1 MKTGR
6 LLSVVYLLA
15 LLAVGGKSV
24 AQTIGGQTTDKQ
36 AIGKQI
42 TGKRTT
48 GKQTI
53 GKQMIGLDVRPG
65 YIAPTNGFLTGD
77 NLQQKQIKQSL
88 SLHLKYAFQFS
99 EESKSGRMYPHAYQG
114 IGVSYSTFYC
124 PDELGSPVTVYAF
137 QGAPIARLSSR
148 LSFDYEWNF
157 GASFGW
163 KKYDEQYNP
172 QNEVIGS
179 KINAYINLGLLLNWQ
194 FHPQWKL
201 AAGVDLTHFS
211 NGNTHY
217 PNGGLNIIG
226 GRVGLVRTFGA
237 TDNADNA
244 SGGRAS
250 ERLFVK
256 PHVSY
261 DLLIY
266 GATRK
271 RGFVTDDVSALV
283 PGSFGVAGL
292 NFAPMYNFNNYFR
305 AGLSVDAQYD
315 ESANIKDYKL
325 ENSPSDDMKFYRPPF
340 RKQFAV
346 GLSFRAELVMPIF
359 SINAGIGRNLLYS
372 GDDTRGLYQ
381 ILALKTYV
389 TRHLFLHVGYQLS
402 KFKDPN
408 NLMLGIGYRF
418 HDKR

>member
-1 MKTGR
+1 MTGNMNIGR
-6 LLSVVYLLA
+6 LLSIVCLLA
-15 LLAVGGKSV
+15 FLAVGGKSE
-24 AQTIGGQTTDKQ
+24 AQIVGNHG
-36 AIGKQI
+36 
-42 TGKRTT
+42 
-48 GKQTI
+48 
-53 GKQMIGLDVRPG
+53 IGLDVRPG
-65 YIAPTNGFLTGD
+65 YVVPTNSFLEGD
-77 NLQQKQIKQSL
+77 NMQQKTIEQSL
-88 SLHLKYAFQFS
+88 SLHLKYAFQFGKDS
-99 EESKSGRMYPHAYQG
+99 RLGRMYPHAYQG
-114 IGVSYSTFYC
+114 IGVSYNTFYC
-124 PDELGSPVTVYAF
+124 PAELGNPVTVYAF
-137 QGAPIARLSSR
+137 QGAPIVRLSSR

-179 KINAYINLGLLLNWQ
+179 KVNAYINLGLLLNWQ

-226 GRVGLVRTFGA
+226 GRVGIVRTFGD
-237 TDNADNA
+237 TDDA
-244 SGGRAS
+244 SGAIAP
-250 ERLFVK
+250 ERLFIK

-261 DLLIY
+261 DLVLY

-271 RGFVTDDVSALV
+271 RGFVKDNVPSLV
-283 PGSFGVAGL
+283 PGSFGIVGL

-325 ENSPSDDMKFYRPPF
+325 EGSYMNDIKFHRPPF
-340 RKQFAV
+340 REQFAV
-346 GLSFRAELVMPIF
+346 GLSLRAELVMPIF
-359 SINAGIGRNLLYS
+359 SINAGIGRNLICR
-372 GDDTRGLYQ
+372 GDDTNGFYQ

>member
-1 MKTGR
+1 MTKNIKIKQLLYIIC
-6 LLSVVYLLA
+6 LLSFLS
-15 LLAVGGKSV
+15 VGGKLK
-24 AQTIGGQTTDKQ
+24 AQIVEKH
-36 AIGKQI
+36 
-42 TGKRTT
+42 R
-48 GKQTI
+48 
-53 GKQMIGLDVRPG
+53 IGLDIRPG
-65 YIAPTNGFLTGD
+65 YVVPTNSFLEGD
-77 NLQQKQIKQSL
+77 NLQQKIIKQSL

-99 EESKSGRMYPHAYQG
+99 KDSNLGRMYPHAYQG
-114 IGVSYSTFYC
+114 IGVSYNTFYC
-124 PDELGSPVTVYAF
+124 PAELGNPVTVYAF
-137 QGAPIARLSSR
+137 QGAPIVRFSPR

-179 KINAYINLGLLLNWQ
+179 KINAYINLGFLLNWQ

-201 AAGVDLTHFS
+201 AAGVDFTHFS
-211 NGNTHY
+211 NGHTHY

-226 GRVGLVRTFGA
+226 GRVGIVHTFGD
-237 TDNADNA
+237 TDNA
-244 SGGRAS
+244 S
-250 ERLFVK
+250 EEIVPKRLFIK

-261 DLLIY
+261 DLMLY

-271 RGFVTDDVSALV
+271 RGFVKDNVPSLV
-283 PGSFGVAGL
+283 PGSFGIAGL

-305 AGLSVDAQYD
+305 AGLSMDAQYD

-325 ENSPSDDMKFYRPPF
+325 EGSYSDDLKFHRPPF
-340 RKQFAV
+340 REQFAV
-346 GLSFRAELVMPIF
+346 GLSLRAELVMPIF
-359 SINAGIGRNLLYS
+359 SINAGFGRNLIGS
-372 GDDTRGLYQ
+372 GEDAKGFYQ

-389 TRHLFLHVGYQLS
+389 TRHLFLHVGYQL
-402 KFKDPN
+402 KEFKDPN

>member
-1 MKTGR
+1 MNIGR
-6 LLSVVYLLA
+6 LLSIVCLLA
-15 LLAVGGKSV
+15 FLAVGGKSG
-24 AQTIGGQTTDKQ
+24 AQIV
-36 AIGKQI
+36 GKH
-42 TGKRTT
+42 G
-48 GKQTI
+48 
-53 GKQMIGLDVRPG
+53 IGLDVRPG
-65 YIAPTNGFLTGD
+65 YVVPTNSFLEGD
-77 NLQQKQIKQSL
+77 NLQQKIIEQSL
-88 SLHLKYAFQFS
+88 SLHLKYAFQFGKDS
-99 EESKSGRMYPHAYQG
+99 RLGRMYPHAYQG
-114 IGVSYSTFYC
+114 IGVSYNTFYC
-124 PDELGSPVTVYAF
+124 PAELGNPVTVYAF
-137 QGAPIARLSSR
+137 QGAPIVRFSSR

-226 GRVGLVRTFGA
+226 GRVGIVRTFGD
-237 TDNADNA
+237 TDDA
-244 SGGRAS
+244 SGAIAP
-250 ERLFVK
+250 ERLFIK

-261 DLLIY
+261 DLVIY

-271 RGFVTDDVSALV
+271 RGFVKDNVPSLV
-283 PGSFGVAGL
+283 PGSFGIVGL

-325 ENSPSDDMKFYRPPF
+325 EGSYMNDIKFHRPPF
-340 RKQFAV
+340 REQFAV
-346 GLSFRAELVMPIF
+346 GLSLRAELVMPIF
-359 SINAGIGRNLLYS
+359 SINAGIGRNLICR
-372 GDDTRGLYQ
+372 GDDTNGFYQ
-381 ILALKTYV
+381 ILALKTYI
-389 TRHLFLHVGYQLS
+389 TRHLFLHIGYQLS

>member
-1 MKTGR
+1 MNIGR
-6 LLSVVYLLA
+6 LLSIVCLLA
-15 LLAVGGKSV
+15 FLAVGGKSG
-24 AQTIGGQTTDKQ
+24 AQIV
-36 AIGKQI
+36 GKH
-42 TGKRTT
+42 G
-48 GKQTI
+48 
-53 GKQMIGLDVRPG
+53 IGLDVRPG
-65 YIAPTNGFLTGD
+65 YVVPTNSFLEGD
-77 NLQQKQIKQSL
+77 NLQQKIIEQSL
-88 SLHLKYAFQFS
+88 SLHLKYAFQFGKDS
-99 EESKSGRMYPHAYQG
+99 RLGRMYPHAYQG
-114 IGVSYSTFYC
+114 IGVSYNTFYC
-124 PDELGSPVTVYAF
+124 PAELGNPVTVYAF
-137 QGAPIARLSSR
+137 QGAPIVRLSSR

-217 PNGGLNIIG
+217 PNGGINIIG
-226 GRVGLVRTFGA
+226 GRVGIVRTFGD
-237 TDNADNA
+237 TDDA
-244 SGGRAS
+244 SGAIAP
-250 ERLFVK
+250 ERLFIK

-261 DLLIY
+261 DLVIY

-271 RGFVTDDVSALV
+271 RGFVKDNVPSLV
-283 PGSFGVAGL
+283 PGSFGIVGL

-325 ENSPSDDMKFYRPPF
+325 EGSYMNDIKFHRPPF
-340 RKQFAV
+340 REQFAV
-346 GLSFRAELVMPIF
+346 GLSLRAELVMPIF
-359 SINAGIGRNLLYS
+359 SINAGIGRNLICR
-372 GDDTRGLYQ
+372 GDDTNGFYQ

>member
-1 MKTGR
+1 MTGNMNIGR
-6 LLSVVYLLA
+6 LLSIVCLLA
-15 LLAVGGKSV
+15 FLAVGGKSE
-24 AQTIGGQTTDKQ
+24 AQIVGNHG
-36 AIGKQI
+36 
-42 TGKRTT
+42 
-48 GKQTI
+48 
-53 GKQMIGLDVRPG
+53 IGLDVRPG
-65 YIAPTNGFLTGD
+65 YVVPTNSFLEGD
-77 NLQQKQIKQSL
+77 NMQQKTIEQSL
-88 SLHLKYAFQFS
+88 SLHLKYAFQFGKDS
-99 EESKSGRMYPHAYQG
+99 RLGRMYPHAYQG
-114 IGVSYSTFYC
+114 IGVSYNTFYC
-124 PDELGSPVTVYAF
+124 PAELGNPVTVYAF
-137 QGAPIARLSSR
+137 QGAPIVRLSSR

-226 GRVGLVRTFGA
+226 GRVGIVRTFGD
-237 TDNADNA
+237 TDDA
-244 SGGRAS
+244 SGAIAP
-250 ERLFVK
+250 ERLFIK

-261 DLLIY
+261 DLVIY

-271 RGFVTDDVSALV
+271 RGFVKDNVPSLV
-283 PGSFGVAGL
+283 PGSFGIVGL

-325 ENSPSDDMKFYRPPF
+325 EGSYMNDIKFHRPPF
-340 RKQFAV
+340 REQFAV
-346 GLSFRAELVMPIF
+346 GLSLRAELVMPIF
-359 SINAGIGRNLLYS
+359 SINAGIGRNLICR
-372 GDDTRGLYQ
+372 GDDTNGFYQ
-381 ILALKTYV
+381 ILALKTYI

>member
-1 MKTGR
+1 MTENINAGR
-6 LLSVVYLLA
+6 LLYITCLLS
-15 LLAVGGKSV
+15 LLAVGGKMK
-24 AQTIGGQTTDKQ
+24 AQIVEKH
-36 AIGKQI
+36 
-42 TGKRTT
+42 R
-48 GKQTI
+48 
-53 GKQMIGLDVRPG
+53 IGLDIRPG
-65 YIAPTNGFLTGD
+65 YVVPTNSFLEGD
-77 NLQQKQIKQSL
+77 NLQQKIIEQSL

-99 EESKSGRMYPHAYQG
+99 KDSNLGRMYPHAYQG
-114 IGVSYSTFYC
+114 IGVSYNTFYC
-124 PDELGSPVTVYAF
+124 PAELGNPVTVYAF
-137 QGAPIARLSSR
+137 QGAPIVRFSPR

-179 KINAYINLGLLLNWQ
+179 KINAYINLGFLLNWQ

-201 AAGVDLTHFS
+201 AAGVDFTHFS

-226 GRVGLVRTFGA
+226 GRVGIVRTFGD
-237 TDNADNA
+237 TDNA
-244 SGGRAS
+244 S
-250 ERLFVK
+250 EGIVPKRLFIK

-261 DLLIY
+261 DLMLY

-271 RGFVTDDVSALV
+271 RGFVKDNVPSLV
-283 PGSFGVAGL
+283 PGSFGIAGL

-305 AGLSVDAQYD
+305 AGLSMDAQYD

-325 ENSPSDDMKFYRPPF
+325 EGSYSDDLKFHRPPF
-340 RKQFAV
+340 REQFAV
-346 GLSFRAELVMPIF
+346 GLSLRAELVMPIF
-359 SINAGIGRNLLYS
+359 SINAGFGRNLIGS
-372 GDDTRGLYQ
+372 GEDAKGFYQ

-389 TRHLFLHVGYQLS
+389 TRHLFLHVGYQL
-402 KFKDPN
+402 KEFKDPN
-408 NLMLGIGYRF
+408 NLMLGVGYRF

>member
-1 MKTGR
+1 MIRNRNAIR
-6 LLSVVYLLA
+6 LLCLFCLLVYPAINANLE
-15 LLAVGGKSV
+15 
-24 AQTIGGQTTDKQ
+24 AQTIIGQRNDSVSHSLIRHQ
-36 AIGKQI
+36 LGFDI
-42 TGKRTT
+42 
-48 GKQTI
+48 
-53 GKQMIGLDVRPG
+53 RPG
-65 YIAPTNGFLTGD
+65 YIVSTHSFLQGD
-77 NLQQKQIKQSL
+77 NMQQKKIDQSL
-88 SLHLKYAFQFS
+88 SFHLKYAFRFS
-99 EESKSGRMYPHAYQG
+99 KESNLGRLFPHTYQG
-114 IGVSYSTFYC
+114 IGVSYQTFFS
-124 PDELGSPVTVYAF
+124 PVELGNPVSVYAF
-137 QGAPIARLSSR
+137 QGSRIAQLSPRLS
-148 LSFDYEWNF
+148 LDYEWNF

-226 GRVGLVRTFGA
+226 GRVGIVRIFGD
-237 TDNADNA
+237 TDDA
-244 SGGRAS
+244 SEAIAP
-250 ERLFVK
+250 ERLFIK

-261 DLLIY
+261 DLVIY

-271 RGFVTDDVSALV
+271 RGFVKDNVPSLV
-283 PGSFGVAGL
+283 PGSFGIVGL

-325 ENSPSDDMKFYRPPF
+325 EGSYMNDIKFHRPPF
-340 RKQFAV
+340 REQFAV
-346 GLSFRAELVMPIF
+346 GLSLRAELVMPIF
-359 SINAGIGRNLLYS
+359 SINAGIGRNLICR
-372 GDDTRGLYQ
+372 GDDTNGFYQ

>member
-1 MKTGR
+1 MTKNVKVKQLLCVIYLLV
-6 LLSVVYLLA
+6 LLSV
-15 LLAVGGKSV
+15 GGKLK
-24 AQTIGGQTTDKQ
+24 AQIVEKH
-36 AIGKQI
+36 
-42 TGKRTT
+42 R
-48 GKQTI
+48 
-53 GKQMIGLDVRPG
+53 IGLDIRPG
-65 YIAPTNGFLTGD
+65 YVVPTNSFLEGD
-77 NLQQKQIKQSL
+77 NLQQKIIEQSL

-99 EESKSGRMYPHAYQG
+99 KDSNLGRMYPHAYQG
-114 IGVSYSTFYC
+114 IGVSYNTFYC
-124 PDELGSPVTVYAF
+124 PAELGNPVTVYAF
-137 QGAPIARLSSR
+137 QGAPIVRLSSR

-201 AAGVDLTHFS
+201 AAGVDFTHFS

-226 GRVGLVRTFGA
+226 GRVGIVRTFGD
-237 TDNADNA
+237 TDNA
-244 SGGRAS
+244 S
-250 ERLFVK
+250 EGIVPKRLFIK

-261 DLLIY
+261 DLVLY

-271 RGFVTDDVSALV
+271 RGFVKDNVPSLV
-283 PGSFGVAGL
+283 PGSFGIAGL

-305 AGLSVDAQYD
+305 AGLSMDAQYD

-325 ENSPSDDMKFYRPPF
+325 EGSYSDDLKFHRPPF
-340 RKQFAV
+340 REQFAV
-346 GLSFRAELVMPIF
+346 GLSLRAELVMPIF
-359 SINAGIGRNLLYS
+359 SINAGFGRNLIGS
-372 GDDTRGLYQ
+372 GEDTKGFYQ

-389 TRHLFLHVGYQLS
+389 TRHLFLHVGYQLRE
-402 KFKDPN
+402 FKDPN

>member
-1 MKTGR
+1 MNIGR
-6 LLSVVYLLA
+6 LLSIVCLLA
-15 LLAVGGKSV
+15 FLAVGGKSE
-24 AQTIGGQTTDKQ
+24 AQIVGNHG
-36 AIGKQI
+36 
-42 TGKRTT
+42 
-48 GKQTI
+48 
-53 GKQMIGLDVRPG
+53 IGLDVRPG
-65 YIAPTNGFLTGD
+65 YVVPTNSFLEGD
-77 NLQQKQIKQSL
+77 NMQQKTIEQSL
-88 SLHLKYAFQFS
+88 SLHLKYAFQFGKDS
-99 EESKSGRMYPHAYQG
+99 RLGRMYPHAYQG
-114 IGVSYSTFYC
+114 IGVSYNTFYC
-124 PDELGSPVTVYAF
+124 PAELGNPVTVYAF
-137 QGAPIARLSSR
+137 QGAPIVRLSSR

-211 NGNTHY
+211 YGNTHY

-226 GRVGLVRTFGA
+226 GRVGIVRTFGD
-237 TDNADNA
+237 TDDA
-244 SGGRAS
+244 SGAIAP
-250 ERLFVK
+250 ERLFIK

-261 DLLIY
+261 DLVIY

-271 RGFVTDDVSALV
+271 RGFVKDNVPSLV
-283 PGSFGVAGL
+283 PGSFGIVGL

-325 ENSPSDDMKFYRPPF
+325 EGSYMNDIKFHRPPF
-340 RKQFAV
+340 REQFAV
-346 GLSFRAELVMPIF
+346 GLSLRAELVMPIF
-359 SINAGIGRNLLYS
+359 SINAGIGRNLICR
-372 GDDTRGLYQ
+372 GDDTNGFYQ
-381 ILALKTYV
+381 ILALKTYI

>member
-1 MKTGR
+1 MNIGR
-6 LLSVVYLLA
+6 LLSIVCLLA
-15 LLAVGGKSV
+15 FLAVGGKSE
-24 AQTIGGQTTDKQ
+24 AQIVGNHG
-36 AIGKQI
+36 
-42 TGKRTT
+42 
-48 GKQTI
+48 
-53 GKQMIGLDVRPG
+53 IGLDVRPG
-65 YIAPTNGFLTGD
+65 YVVPTNSFLEGD
-77 NLQQKQIKQSL
+77 NLQQKIIEQSL
-88 SLHLKYAFQFS
+88 SLHLKYAFQFGKDS
-99 EESKSGRMYPHAYQG
+99 RLGRMYPHAYQG
-114 IGVSYSTFYC
+114 IGVSYNTFYC
-124 PDELGSPVTVYAF
+124 PAELGNPVTVYAF
-137 QGAPIARLSSR
+137 QGAPIVRLSSR

-226 GRVGLVRTFGA
+226 GRVGIVRTFGD
-237 TDNADNA
+237 TDDA
-244 SGGRAS
+244 SGAIAP
-250 ERLFVK
+250 ERLFIK

-261 DLLIY
+261 DLVLY

-271 RGFVTDDVSALV
+271 RGFVKDNVPSLV
-283 PGSFGVAGL
+283 PGSFGIVGL

-325 ENSPSDDMKFYRPPF
+325 EGSYMNDIKFHRPPF
-340 RKQFAV
+340 REQFAV
-346 GLSFRAELVMPIF
+346 GLSLRAELVMPIF
-359 SINAGIGRNLLYS
+359 SINAGIGRNLICR
-372 GDDTRGLYQ
+372 GDDTNGFYQ
-381 ILALKTYV
+381 ILALKTYI
-389 TRHLFLHVGYQLS
+389 TRHLFLHIGYQLS

>member
-1 MKTGR
+1 MNIGR
-6 LLSVVYLLA
+6 LLSIVCLLA
-15 LLAVGGKSV
+15 FLAVGGKSE
-24 AQTIGGQTTDKQ
+24 AQIVGNHG
-36 AIGKQI
+36 
-42 TGKRTT
+42 
-48 GKQTI
+48 
-53 GKQMIGLDVRPG
+53 IGLDVRPG
-65 YIAPTNGFLTGD
+65 YVVPTNSFLEGD
-77 NLQQKQIKQSL
+77 NMQQKTIEQSL
-88 SLHLKYAFQFS
+88 SLHLKYAFQFGKDS
-99 EESKSGRMYPHAYQG
+99 RLGRMYPHAYQG
-114 IGVSYSTFYC
+114 IGVSYNTFYC
-124 PDELGSPVTVYAF
+124 PAELGNPVTVYAF
-137 QGAPIARLSSR
+137 QGAPIVRLSSR

-226 GRVGLVRTFGA
+226 GRVGIVRTFGD
-237 TDNADNA
+237 TDDA
-244 SGGRAS
+244 SGAIAP
-250 ERLFVK
+250 ERLFIK

-261 DLLIY
+261 DLVIY

-271 RGFVTDDVSALV
+271 RGFVKDNVPSLV
-283 PGSFGVAGL
+283 PGSFGIVGL

-325 ENSPSDDMKFYRPPF
+325 EGSYMNDIKFHRPPF
-340 RKQFAV
+340 REQFAV
-346 GLSFRAELVMPIF
+346 GLSLRAELVMPIF
-359 SINAGIGRNLLYS
+359 SINAGIGRNLICR
-372 GDDTRGLYQ
+372 GDDTNGFYQ

>member
-1 MKTGR
+1 MNITH
-6 LLSVVYLLA
+6 LLYTICLLMLSVS
-15 LLAVGGKSV
+15 GGTLKAQSV
-24 AQTIGGQTTDKQ
+24 AKHIIGFD
-36 AIGKQI
+36 I
-42 TGKRTT
+42 
-48 GKQTI
+48 
-53 GKQMIGLDVRPG
+53 RPG
-65 YIAPTNGFLTGD
+65 YVVPTNSFLAGD
-77 NLQQKQIKQSL
+77 NLQWKAIDRSL
-88 SLHLKYAFQFS
+88 SLHLKYAFHF
-99 EESKSGRMYPHAYQG
+99 GRQSRLGKLYPHAYQG
-114 IGVSYSTFYC
+114 IGVSYHTFQR
-124 PDELGSPVTVYAF
+124 PEELGNPVTVYAF
-137 QGAPIARLSSR
+137 QGAPIVRFTPR

-163 KKYDEQYNP
+163 KKFDDYHNS
-172 QNEVIGS
+172 QNMAIGS
-179 KINAYINLGLLLNWQ
+179 KINAYINLGFFLNWQ
-194 FHPQWKL
+194 IHSQWKL

-217 PNGGLNIIG
+217 PNGGLNVIG
-226 GRVGLVRTFGA
+226 GKIGVVRTFGDA
-237 TDNADNA
+237 TDIAGPMA
-244 SGGRAS
+244 PS
-250 ERLFVK
+250 RLFIK

-261 DLLIY
+261 DLVLY

-271 RGFVTDDVSALV
+271 KGFVKNDIPTLV
-283 PGSFGVAGL
+283 PGSFGIAGL

-325 ENSPSDDMKFYRPPF
+325 DDTYREDIKFHRPPF

-346 GLSFRAELVMPIF
+346 GMSLRAELVMPIF

-372 GDDTRGLYQ
+372 GEDTEGFYQ

-418 HDKR
+418 HDRR

>member
-1 MKTGR
+1 MTRHINTGR
-6 LLSVVYLLA
+6 LLHIICLLSF
-15 LLAVGGKSV
+15 LSVGGKLK
-24 AQTIGGQTTDKQ
+24 AQIVEKH
-36 AIGKQI
+36 
-42 TGKRTT
+42 R
-48 GKQTI
+48 
-53 GKQMIGLDVRPG
+53 IGLDIRPG
-65 YIAPTNGFLTGD
+65 YVVPTNSFLEGD
-77 NLQQKQIKQSL
+77 NLQQKIIKQSL

-99 EESKSGRMYPHAYQG
+99 KDSNLGRMYPHAYQG
-114 IGVSYSTFYC
+114 IGVSYNTFYC
-124 PDELGSPVTVYAF
+124 PAELGNPVTVYAF
-137 QGAPIARLSSR
+137 QGAPIVRLSSR

-179 KINAYINLGLLLNWQ
+179 KINAYINLGFLLNWQ

-201 AAGVDLTHFS
+201 AAGVDFTHFS

-226 GRVGLVRTFGA
+226 GRVGIVRTFGD
-237 TDNADNA
+237 TDNA
-244 SGGRAS
+244 S
-250 ERLFVK
+250 EGIVPKRLFIK

-261 DLLIY
+261 DLVLY

-271 RGFVTDDVSALV
+271 RGFVKDNVPSLV
-283 PGSFGVAGL
+283 PGSFGIAGL

-305 AGLSVDAQYD
+305 AGLSMDAQYD

-325 ENSPSDDMKFYRPPF
+325 EGSYSDDLKFHRPPF
-340 RKQFAV
+340 REQFAV
-346 GLSFRAELVMPIF
+346 GLSLRAELVMPIF
-359 SINAGIGRNLLYS
+359 SINAGFGRNLIGS
-372 GDDTRGLYQ
+372 GEDAKGFYQ

-389 TRHLFLHVGYQLS
+389 TRHLFLHVGYQL
-402 KFKDPN
+402 KEFKDPN
-408 NLMLGIGYRF
+408 NLMLGVGYRF

>member
-1 MKTGR
+1 MTGNMNTGR
-6 LLSVVYLLA
+6 LLHIICLLS
-15 LLAVGGKSV
+15 LLSVGGKLK
-24 AQTIGGQTTDKQ
+24 AQIVEKH
-36 AIGKQI
+36 
-42 TGKRTT
+42 R
-48 GKQTI
+48 
-53 GKQMIGLDVRPG
+53 IGLDIRPG
-65 YIAPTNGFLTGD
+65 YVVPTNSFLEGD
-77 NLQQKQIKQSL
+77 NLQQKIIEQSL

-99 EESKSGRMYPHAYQG
+99 KDSNLGRMYPHAYQG
-114 IGVSYSTFYC
+114 IGVSYNTFYC
-124 PDELGSPVTVYAF
+124 PAELGNPVTVYAF
-137 QGAPIARLSSR
+137 QGAPIVRLSSR
-148 LSFDYEWNF
+148 LTFDYEWNF

-179 KINAYINLGLLLNWQ
+179 KINAYINLGFLLNWQ

-201 AAGVDLTHFS
+201 AAGVDFTHFS

-217 PNGGLNIIG
+217 PNGGLNTIG
-226 GRVGLVRTFGA
+226 GRVGIVRTFGD
-237 TDNADNA
+237 TDNA
-244 SGGRAS
+244 SGAIVPK
-250 ERLFVK
+250 RLFIK

-261 DLLIY
+261 DLMLY

-271 RGFVTDDVSALV
+271 RGFVKDNVPSLV
-283 PGSFGVAGL
+283 PGSFGIAGL

-325 ENSPSDDMKFYRPPF
+325 EGSYMDDIKFHRPPF
-340 RKQFAV
+340 REQFAV
-346 GLSFRAELVMPIF
+346 GLSLRAELVMPIF
-359 SINAGIGRNLLYS
+359 SINAGLGRNLICR
-372 GDDTRGLYQ
+372 GDDTNGFYQ

>member
-1 MKTGR
+1 MNIGR
-6 LLSVVYLLA
+6 LLSIVCLLA
-15 LLAVGGKSV
+15 FLAVGGKSE
-24 AQTIGGQTTDKQ
+24 AQIVGNHG
-36 AIGKQI
+36 
-42 TGKRTT
+42 
-48 GKQTI
+48 
-53 GKQMIGLDVRPG
+53 IGLDVRPG
-65 YIAPTNGFLTGD
+65 YVVPTNSFLEGD
-77 NLQQKQIKQSL
+77 NMQQKTIEQSL
-88 SLHLKYAFQFS
+88 SLHLKYAFQFGKDS
-99 EESKSGRMYPHAYQG
+99 RLGRMYPHAYQG
-114 IGVSYSTFYC
+114 IGVSYNTFYC
-124 PDELGSPVTVYAF
+124 PAELGNPVTVYAF
-137 QGAPIARLSSR
+137 QGAPIVRLSSR

-179 KINAYINLGLLLNWQ
+179 KVNAYINLGLLLNWQ

-226 GRVGLVRTFGA
+226 GRVGIVRTFGD
-237 TDNADNA
+237 TDDA
-244 SGGRAS
+244 SGAIAP
-250 ERLFVK
+250 ERLFIK

-261 DLLIY
+261 DLVLY

-271 RGFVTDDVSALV
+271 RGFVKDNVPSLV
-283 PGSFGVAGL
+283 PGSFGIVGL

-325 ENSPSDDMKFYRPPF
+325 EGSYMNDIKFHRPPF
-340 RKQFAV
+340 REQFAV
-346 GLSFRAELVMPIF
+346 GLSLRAELVMPIF
-359 SINAGIGRNLLYS
+359 SINAGIGRNLICR
-372 GDDTRGLYQ
+372 GDDTNGFYQ

>member
-1 MKTGR
+1 MNIGR
-6 LLSVVYLLA
+6 LLSIVCLLA
-15 LLAVGGKSV
+15 FLAVGGKSE
-24 AQTIGGQTTDKQ
+24 AQIVGNHG
-36 AIGKQI
+36 
-42 TGKRTT
+42 
-48 GKQTI
+48 
-53 GKQMIGLDVRPG
+53 IGLDVRPG
-65 YIAPTNGFLTGD
+65 YVVPTNSFLEGD
-77 NLQQKQIKQSL
+77 NLQQKIIEQSL
-88 SLHLKYAFQFS
+88 SLHLKYAFQFGKDS
-99 EESKSGRMYPHAYQG
+99 RLGRMYPHAYQG
-114 IGVSYSTFYC
+114 IGVSYNTFYC
-124 PDELGSPVTVYAF
+124 PAELGNPVTVYAF
-137 QGAPIARLSSR
+137 QGAPIVRLSSR

-226 GRVGLVRTFGA
+226 GRVGIVRTFGD
-237 TDNADNA
+237 TDDA
-244 SGGRAS
+244 SGAIAP
-250 ERLFVK
+250 ERLFIK

-261 DLLIY
+261 DLVIY

-271 RGFVTDDVSALV
+271 RGFVKDNVPSLV
-283 PGSFGVAGL
+283 PGSFGIVGL

-325 ENSPSDDMKFYRPPF
+325 EGSYMDDIKFHRPPF
-340 RKQFAV
+340 REQFAV
-346 GLSFRAELVMPIF
+346 GLSLRAELVMPIF
-359 SINAGIGRNLLYS
+359 SINAGIGRNLICR
-372 GDDTRGLYQ
+372 GDDTNGFYQ
-381 ILALKTYV
+381 ILALKTYI
-389 TRHLFLHVGYQLS
+389 TRHLFLHIGYQLS

>member
-1 MKTGR
+1 MTKNVKVKR
-6 LLSVVYLLA
+6 LLYVIYLLV
-15 LLAVGGKSV
+15 LLLVGGKLK
-24 AQTIGGQTTDKQ
+24 AQIVEKH
-36 AIGKQI
+36 
-42 TGKRTT
+42 R
-48 GKQTI
+48 
-53 GKQMIGLDVRPG
+53 IGLDIRPG
-65 YIAPTNGFLTGD
+65 YVVPTNSFLEGD
-77 NLQQKQIKQSL
+77 NLQQKIIEQSL

-99 EESKSGRMYPHAYQG
+99 KDSNLGRMYPHAYQG
-114 IGVSYSTFYC
+114 IGVSYNTFYC
-124 PDELGSPVTVYAF
+124 PAELGNPVTVYAF
-137 QGAPIARLSSR
+137 QGAPIVRFSPR

-179 KINAYINLGLLLNWQ
+179 KINAYINLGFLLNWQ

-201 AAGVDLTHFS
+201 AAGVDFTHFS

-226 GRVGLVRTFGA
+226 GRVGIVRTFGD
-237 TDNADNA
+237 TDNA
-244 SGGRAS
+244 S
-250 ERLFVK
+250 EGIVPKRLFIK

-261 DLLIY
+261 DLVLY

-271 RGFVTDDVSALV
+271 RGFVKDNVPSLV
-283 PGSFGVAGL
+283 PGSFGIAGL

-305 AGLSVDAQYD
+305 AGLSMDAQYD

-325 ENSPSDDMKFYRPPF
+325 EGSYSDDLKFHRPPF
-340 RKQFAV
+340 REQFAV
-346 GLSFRAELVMPIF
+346 GLSLRAELVMPIF
-359 SINAGIGRNLLYS
+359 SINAGFGRNLIGS
-372 GDDTRGLYQ
+372 GEDTKGFYQ

-389 TRHLFLHVGYQLS
+389 TRHLFLHVGYQLRE
-402 KFKDPN
+402 FKDPN